1 MLYNLIIAPIETI
14 VDWVFVFF
22 CDNFKMLGV
31 IGAVVGVSLAIN
43 FLALPLYN
51 IADSLQEKERKI
63 AKKLEYRTKR
73 IKKAFKGD
81 EQFMML
87 STYYK
92 QNNYHPLYVLRSSLS
107 ILIEIPFFIA
117 AYHYLN
123 NCEILKGSSFWIFK
137 DLGSPDGL
145 LHIGNFPIH
154 VLPIIMTVINFIS
167 GAIYTKDATFREKAQ
182 LYVVATIFLILLYS
196 SPSGLVIYWILNNLF
211 SLIKNIVMK
220 ASHPGRILH
229 ASISIILLCLSLFF
243 IMHDGAAW
251 KKAIVL
257 TFSCVV
263 TILPV
268 LKKQLPVSKYPV
280 TAEKDS
286 IIPLLVSGIGLTLL
300 VGFLLPTNII
310 STSPIEFSFLGS
322 TDSPLNYIKNS
333 IFISAGFFIFWPIC
347 IYKMFGKKIG
357 KAETIIFVLLFFCSL
372 ANAFIFKFNYG
383 VLDTTLTLEE
393 TSVLKDISTVNKIL
407 PFVFILLISTVYIA
421 LSRLKKLQFINIFM
435 IAICIAEIGVGIP
448 KISHIKK
455 IYQNYANTIDTS
467 NPKSDLQIEP
477 VYHLSKNGKN
487 VAILFLDRAIGTF
500 LPYALE
506 EIPELKNQLQGFV
519 YYPNTLSFSSNTDLA
534 SPSMMAGYE
543 YTPEKINERS
553 SELLRDKHNEAS
565 LVMPTLFTNANYEA
579 TITDPPCP
587 NYTWKGDLSNFK
599 KNENIHAY
607 ELFGKYTASLRE
619 ELGLTNKNNQDT
631 IVKKELI
638 NFSILE
644 ILPPI
649 FRNTFYGNFRTS
661 YNEDESFLNMIS
673 CLYYLKKLTD
683 FNTDKN
689 QFIFIDN
696 ETPHQPTILSN
707 DFLTPCN
714 EFAANIT
721 KYKTKDQDVLEHYNA
736 FVATFKQIGLW
747 FDFLRENNVFDNT
760 RIIIVSDHGRNINLR
775 DFSDFKNP
783 KTPSSYNATLLVKD
797 FYSNKDFSSDN
808 TFMTNADTIFL
819 ATENL
824 NISRINP
831 FTHNDLKQEKKNGIN
846 VYFVAGTEWNPE
858 QMVDKTQ
865 FTLDKSTA
873 FHVSSDIF
881 EKNNWI
887 PLTEWEKTNGG
898 NN

>member
-1 MLYNLIIAPIETI
+1 
-14 VDWVFVFF
+14 
-22 CDNFKMLGV
+22 
-31 IGAVVGVSLAIN
+31 
-43 FLALPLYN
+43 
-51 IADSLQEKERKI
+51 
-63 AKKLEYRTKR
+63 
-73 IKKAFKGD
+73 
-81 EQFMML
+81 MML

-263 TILPV
+263 TIFPV

-393 TSVLKDISTVNKIL
+393 TSVLKNISTVNKIL

-455 IYQNYANTIDTS
+455 IYQNYAKTVDTS
-467 NPKSDLQIEP
+467 DSKSDFQIEP
-477 VYHLSKNGKN
+477 VYHLSKNGEN
-487 VAILFLDRAIGTF
+487 VVVLFLDRAVGAF

-506 EIPELKNQLQGFV
+506 ELPELKNQLQGFV
-519 YYPNTLSFSSNTDLA
+519 YYPNTLSFASHTA
-534 SPSMMAGYE
+534 MGSPSMMAGYE
-543 YTPEKINERS
+543 YTPEKLNSRN
-553 SELLRDKHNEAS
+553 SELLKDKHNEAS
-565 LVMPTLFTNANYEA
+565 LVMPSLFANANFEVV
-579 TITDPPCP
+579 ITDPPFP
-587 NYTWKGDLSNFK
+587 NYTSKGDLSNFS
-599 KNENIHAY
+599 KNKNIHAY
-607 ELFGKYTASLRE
+607 ELFGRYTKLLKDN
-619 ELGLTNKNNQDT
+619 LGLINRSNQDS
-631 IVKKELI
+631 IVKKEIL

-649 FRNTFYGNFRTS
+649 FRNFFYMNFRVPYSSADT
-661 YNEDESFLNMIS
+661 YLDRIS
-673 CLYYLKKLTD
+673 CLYYLPELTD
-683 FNTDKN
+683 FETNKN

-696 ETPHQPTILSN
+696 ESTHEPTILLD
-707 DFLTPCN
+707 DFITPCN
-714 EFAANIT
+714 EFKATDI
-721 KYKTKDQDVLEHYNA
+721 KYATSDKKIISHYQV
-736 FVATFKQIGLW
+736 FVAAFKQLGKW
-747 FDFLRENNVFDNT
+747 FDLLKSNNVFDNT
-760 RIIIVSDHGRNINLR
+760 RIIIVSDHGRNLNLES
-775 DFSDFKNP
+775 FSSFEKP
-783 KTPSSYNATLLVKD
+783 GIPSTFNATLLYKD
-797 FYSNKDFSSDN
+797 FHSQKELTIDKS
-808 TFMTNADTIFL
+808 FMTNADTIFL
-819 ATENL
+819 ATANL
-824 NISRINP
+824 GLSDINP
-831 FTHNDLKQEKKNGIN
+831 FTSKKIMQMKENGIN
-846 VYFVAGTEWNPE
+846 VFYATGNPLNAE